1 MARSGYKADQLF
13 RSEPRAPVSPPSRET
28 SRDNVFIEGA
38 RALFGN
44 PALQL
49 EDTLFGRSTII
60 IGTPKSD
67 YVITSRELHL
77 QGMGYRVS
85 AEAFHEFSRS
95 LRLRPSDLIYDDDK
109 GLAGFTIPR
118 GAYGESC

>member
-1 MARSGYKADQLF
+1 M
-13 RSEPRAPVSPPSRET
+13 SPPSRET